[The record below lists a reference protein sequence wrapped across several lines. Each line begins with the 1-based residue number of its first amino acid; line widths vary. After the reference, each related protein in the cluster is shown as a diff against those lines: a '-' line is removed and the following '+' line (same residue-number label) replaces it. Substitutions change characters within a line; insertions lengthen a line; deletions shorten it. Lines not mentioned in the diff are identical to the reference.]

1 MNKESAKKLIRN
13 TFQDS
18 FNKKDFIYFIKNL
31 LNQYDETKAFHA
43 RGYVPEAFKKHI
55 KTYER
60 IGTYIDPEGKKID
73 ILIVYLKGETTI
85 DHARTAQRNFIARYL
100 KERGE
105 KDAGLI
111 AFVSSQEE
119 DWRFSFV
126 KMEYKFEKTRKGD
139 VKVKEEFTPARRY
152 SFLVG
157 KNESSH
163 TAQSCFVDILIN
175 DTYNLKINE
184 IEEAFSIEKVTK
196 EFYEKYRILFFQ
208 VKDALDEIVKKDE
221 ETRKEFQEKG
231 VNVVDFSKKLLGQIV
246 FLYFLQKKG
255 WFGVKKGQKWGSGSK
270 HFLRE
275 LFEKKHCHYKNFF
288 NDVFEPLFYEALR
301 NDRSYDDHYF
311 SYFNCKI
318 PFLNGG
324 LFDPLNDY
332 NWAKTDIL
340 LPNILFSNQIKTKE
354 GDIGTGILDFF
365 DRYNFT
371 VKEDEPLEKEV
382 AVDPEMLGKVF
393 ENLLEVKD
401 RKSKGTYYTPREIVH
416 YMCQQSLINYL
427 YTEVNSKHKSR
438 TKEEKIQ
445 IKLLGKPDPIQ
456 RSLIIEK
463 GSNIISKE
471 DIGKLIKYGDTTIE
485 NDNHV
490 AIKGEETKTYSF
502 KLPENIRK
510 NAESIDEALKNIR
523 VCDPA
528 IGSGAF
534 LVGMMNEIIRAR
546 NALTASLL
554 PHKDFFNQ
562 LPIQSYSSTVILNSS
577 EGSRTMY
584 DFKRHTIQ
592 NCLYGVDIDSGAVE
606 IAKLRLWLSLIVDE
620 EDIKKI
626 RPLPN
631 LDYKIMQGNS
641 LITEFMGIDLD
652 NDKQNNKNVILF
664 STEES
669 KEFYEMLKVKK
680 NKLLDQTNTN
690 KKKVLRKEIEDLIIN
705 IFELKLQKQKSD
717 YFKKLREI
725 EEKYERHPVKEERER
740 EIKKN
745 KDILSKR
752 TGFNLNEVETQL
764 RQYTSNQKVRPFFP
778 WKLYFSEVFQEKDGF
793 DVVIGNPPYLGFQ
806 GIDRSFKKL
815 LQKLYTSVSGKYDL
829 YVPFIEK
836 GFYLLRRN
844 GFFVFICPTA
854 FTKRDY
860 GNKIRKFLLENTQL
874 LELVDFEHTQIFT
887 EATNYTGVFSFIK
900 ANLEHNK
907 LKYKTDLSNKLI
919 EILQEQLSESPWI
932 FRDSEAEQI
941 ISKIGNNTK
950 LNEISVISEG
960 IVTGLNEL
968 YLKSEEELSLKQFGC
983 DCFYPC
989 YRGKE
994 IGRYH
999 LKSNSKFVF
1008 YPYELV
1014 DNKTIPFDE
1023 KDLRQ
1028 RCPNYIAYLQEN
1040 IQLIRKRE
1048 YFINS
1053 NKKWYELWNQRNLSN
1068 FTTLKIITPELSDRN
1083 RFTIASANTYY
1094 GDTVCGIRIKDKY
1107 KNRIKL
1113 KYLLAVLNS
1122 ELIEWFYKKSTV
1134 PKAGGFFIYK
1144 VMYLKN
1150 IPLKEI
1156 SIDNQKSFI
1165 SLVDK
1170 ILAITKDDDY
1180 LVNFEKQAQV
1190 RNYELQIDQL
1200 VYKLYGLTE
1209 EEIKIV
1215 EEKKCNEN

>member
-1 MNKESAKKLIRN
+1 MDKESAKKLIRN
-13 TFQDS
+13 TFQNS
-18 FNKKDFIYFIKNL
+18 FNKIDFIYFIKNL
-31 LNQYDETKAFHA
+31 LNQYDESKVFHLH
-43 RGYVPEAFKKHI
+43 GCYIPDSFKDYI
-55 KTYER
+55 KSYER
-60 IGTYIDPEGKKID
+60 IGTYTDTEGKKID
-73 ILIVYLKGETTI
+73 ILIVHLKRETTI
-85 DHARTAQRNFIARYL
+85 DRARTAQRNFIARYL

-105 KDAGLI
+105 KDSGLI
-111 AFVSSQEE
+111 AFVSPQEE

-126 KMEYKFEKTRKGD
+126 KMEYKFEKTSKGD

-163 TAQSCFVDILIN
+163 TAQSCFVNILIN
-175 DTYNLKINE
+175 DTHNLKLNE
-184 IEEAFSIEKVTK
+184 IEEAFNIEKVTK
-196 EFYEKYRILFFQ
+196 EFYEKYRNLFFQ
-208 VKDALDEIVKKDE
+208 VKDALDEVVKKDE
-221 ETRKEFQEKG
+221 EVRQEFQEKG
-231 VNVVDFSKKLLGQIV
+231 VNIVDFAKKLLGQIV

-255 WFGVKKGQKWGSGSK
+255 WFGVKEGQKWGTGSK

-288 NDVFEPLFYEALR
+288 NNVLEPLFYEALR

-324 LFDPLNDY
+324 LFDPINDY
-332 NWAKTDIL
+332 DWAKTDIL
-340 LPNILFSNQIKTKE
+340 LPDTLFSNQIKTKE
-354 GDIGTGILDFF
+354 GDIGTGVLDIF

-427 YTEVNSKHKSR
+427 YTEVNGKQKSR

-445 IKLLGKPDPIQ
+445 MKLLGKTDPIQ
-456 RSLIIEK
+456 QSLIIEK
-463 GSNIISKE
+463 DSNIISKE
-471 DIGKLIKYGDTTIE
+471 DFEKLIKYGDTTIE

-490 AIKGEETKTYSF
+490 ATKGEETKTYSF

-510 NAESIDEALKNIR
+510 NAEIIDGALKNIR

-534 LVGMMNEIIRAR
+534 PVGMMNEIIRAR
-546 NALTASLL
+546 NALTPYLL
-554 PHKDFFNQ
+554 SQRDFLNQ
-562 LPIQSYSSTVILNSS
+562 LPKQSRTSAVILNGS
-577 EGSRTMY
+577 EESRTMY
-584 DFKRHTIQ
+584 NFKRHAIQ
-592 NCLYGVDIDSGAVE
+592 DCLYGVDIDTSAVE

-620 EDIKKI
+620 EDIRRIK
-626 RPLPN
+626 PLPN
-631 LDYKIMQGNS
+631 LDYKIVCGNS
-641 LITEFMGIDLD
+641 LLGVERNLE
-652 NDKQNNKNVILF
+652 NWKLF
-664 STEES
+664 AKLEE
-669 KEFYEMLKVKK
+669 LKPLFF
-680 NKLLDQTNTN
+680 NETNTS
-690 KKKVLRKEIEDLIIN
+690 KKQEYKMQIDGIISKITN
-705 IFELKLQKQKSD
+705 GHKDFDFE
-717 YFKKLREI
+717 
-725 EEKYERHPVKEERER
+725 V
-740 EIKKN
+740 
-745 KDILSKR
+745 
-752 TGFNLNEVETQL
+752 
-764 RQYTSNQKVRPFFP
+764 
-778 WKLYFSEVFQEKDGF
+778 YFSEVFHEKNGF
-793 DVVIGNPPYLGFQ
+793 DVVIANPPYLGFQ
-806 GIDRSFKKL
+806 GIDRLFKKL

-900 ANLEHNK
+900 ANSENNK
-907 LKYKTDLSNKLI
+907 LRYKIGLSNKLI

-960 IVTGLNEL
+960 IVTGLNKL

-999 LKSNSKFVF
+999 LKSNSEFIF

-1014 DNKTIPFDE
+1014 DNKTIPLDE
-1023 KDLRQ
+1023 KYLRQ
-1028 RCPNYIAYLQEN
+1028 RCPNYIVYLQEN

-1083 RFTIASANTYY
+1083 RFTIAPVNTYY

-1122 ELIEWFYKKSTV
+1122 KLIEWFYKKTTV

-1150 IPLKEI
+1150 IPLKEM
-1156 SIDNQKSFI
+1156 SIDNQKPFI
-1165 SLVDK
+1165 DLVDK
-1170 ILAITKDDDY
+1170 IFTITEDDDY
-1180 LVNFEKQAQV
+1180 LVNICKQTKVKDYEKRINQM
-1190 RNYELQIDQL
+1190 
-1200 VYKLYGLTE
+1200 VYKLYGLTD
-1209 EEIKIV
+1209 EEIATI
-1215 EEKKCNEN
+1215 EGREK